1 MTENFLIGTYTL
13 KTSKGLY
20 AVTLDTD
27 QEKLTNVRLIA
38 AQEKPAYLALGPNH
52 LVFVLKQDGKK
63 GGVATYQLADEHA
76 KELDEDLSAGAPPAH
91 VSWDKGRHMIYTAN
105 YHKGEIRAYKVSDD
119 GHLTLTDSIVHEG
132 QCGPRPEQDA
142 PHAHYA
148 QLTPDGRLA
157 VCDLGMDLLVTYDVS
172 DDGKLTMA
180 ARYQGE
186 PGFGTRHLAFHPNG
200 QYAYLLGEL
209 SSKLEVLKYNSADG
223 SFKHLQT
230 IKTIPDDW
238 QAHNGA
244 AAIHL
249 SADGK
254 FVYTSNRGENTIAVF
269 AIQPDFTV
277 KHVQS
282 ISTAGDFP
290 RDFELSHDD
299 RYLVA
304 SNQLSDNLTLY
315 RRNATTGLLTAI
327 QSGVACPEPVCVKK
341 WY

>member
-52 LVFVLKQDGKK
+52 LVFVLKQDGEK

-119 GHLTLTDSIVHEG
+119 GHLTLTDSVVHEG

-230 IKTIPDDW
+230 IKTIPNDW

-269 AIQPDFTV
+269 AIQPDFNV

-299 RYLVA
+299 HYLVA

-315 RRNATTGLLTAI
+315 RRNTTTGLLTAI